1 MSVAS
6 KKRKRWARRL
16 ARVQLMRRMAGL
28 PEHAHPE
35 RVVFESMRR
44 IKFARRGHLR
54 AVVITT
60 IEQPMGV
67 RL

>member
-1 MSVAS
+1 
-6 KKRKRWARRL
+6 
-16 ARVQLMRRMAGL
+16 MAGL